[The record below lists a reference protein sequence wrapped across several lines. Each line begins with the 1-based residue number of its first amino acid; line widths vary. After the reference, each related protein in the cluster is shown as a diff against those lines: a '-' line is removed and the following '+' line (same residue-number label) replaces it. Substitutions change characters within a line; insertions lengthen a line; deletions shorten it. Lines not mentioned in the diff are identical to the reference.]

1 MKQID
6 LNELERHASRQRQIA
21 REEEE
26 RELELKRNEARIEEL
41 TRRREEEKRKVKSN
55 PWRLNESKPYKPKF
69 SSNL

>member
-26 RELELKRNEARIEEL
+26 RELELKRKEARIEEL
-41 TRRREEEKRKVKSN
+41 TRRLEEEKRKVKSN
-55 PWRLNESKPYKPKF
+55 PWRLNESKPYQPKF
-69 SSNL
+69 STNL